1 MRARNVFNAPFSAS
15 QIGIDSPGL
24 YDTAAEKMGK
34 IFVSTEL
41 SSGGS
46 AAAYSIGIAKR
57 GLCNFLIHANILY
70 ESPTFDPS
78 VELNVLNSS
87 CVSFANCA
95 GFFEPTLEL
104 GESIQKDQLMTRI
117 WLSEH
122 KGRSPENCFA
132 KKSGLLIG

>member
-1 MRARNVFNAPFSAS
+1 MFLTLPFQQAKKKP
-15 QIGIDSPGL
+15 DSPGL

-41 SSGGS
+41 WSGGS
-46 AAAYSIGIAKR
+46 PTAYSIGIAKR

-78 VELNVLNSS
+78 LELNMLDFS
-87 CVSFANCA
+87 CVSFANCT
-95 GFFEPTLEL
+95 GLFEPTLEL

-122 KGRSPENCFA
+122 TGRSPENCFA